1 VTRGFFSEFRRRRVL
16 PIAGAYI
23 AIAWLATEIAG
34 FLLEQAGAPGWIL
47 RVMAIALVVG
57 FPVTVFI
64 AWVFQ
69 REPDGRVVLDSS
81 RGQRKLVVGAVIAGI
96 LLTAGLSWLIV
107 PRIED
112 PPEYPDYAPLPNS
125 VAILPFLDPELTPN
139 EATMGET
146 LYVALT
152 GGLGVVRELTQVNL
166 KLKEDPG
173 DLASFGRRMR
183 VMALLAGRII
193 HSAGG
198 AQVEMRL
205 LDVRSGKTH
214 WIKRFDWDATRIIEQ
229 GSDVINGVL
238 QTMNLPPVS
247 AQQFAGTDNREA
259 YDALLMGERA
269 RSRGSGEG
277 ILDSIEWFQK
287 AIDLDPAYL
296 RAYILLAMAIES
308 QFNYAKVPRDE
319 EDTLKER
326 QKQALKTAEKLDR
339 DSPDVIAFAGRLHL
353 MEDTPTAIRAFQR
366 ALELDPNHQPSLL
379 WYAAAVGY
387 IYPYDQEKSLE
398 LWQRLVELDP
408 LDDNY
413 HIELSQAL
421 GRVGRDEE
429 AETELQRAIE
439 LNPQNPEPY
448 VILAGKLQNQKRYDE
463 AHRLLI
469 KAYMMD
475 PEGIITIGKIA
486 RNYARLGARE
496 EALAYLDKVIAL
508 NPTGRISF
516 LWAVMVHTELGNGEQ
531 ADAFAE
537 QFAETY
543 PDDIRVFIVLQEK
556 YIRNNEPQKA
566 LELYLETYPDLHQP
580 YELISDVDELWRVIE
595 YAGLLV
601 RVGDE
606 ETARPLL
613 RRILERFDEECR
625 PEAAAGGYP
634 CNDAYVAH
642 AYLRDKDKT
651 LAELRRLI
659 VDEQQRM
666 YYRQWYRFDRSPYG
680 ELDFLKGD
688 PEYERL
694 MKIVADD
701 FAAQLENVREME
713 RNGEIPPPPP

>member
-1 VTRGFFSEFRRRRVL
+1 
-16 PIAGAYI
+16 
-23 AIAWLATEIAG
+23 
-34 FLLEQAGAPGWIL
+34 
-47 RVMAIALVVG
+47 
-57 FPVTVFI
+57 
-64 AWVFQ
+64 
-69 REPDGRVVLDSS
+69 
-81 RGQRKLVVGAVIAGI
+81 
-96 LLTAGLSWLIV
+96 
-107 PRIED
+107 
-112 PPEYPDYAPLPNS
+112 
-125 VAILPFLDPELTPN
+125 
-139 EATMGET
+139 
-146 LYVALT
+146 
-152 GGLGVVRELTQVNL
+152 
-166 KLKEDPG
+166 
-173 DLASFGRRMR
+173 
-183 VMALLAGRII
+183 
-193 HSAGG
+193 
-198 AQVEMRL
+198 
-205 LDVRSGKTH
+205 
-214 WIKRFDWDATRIIEQ
+214 
-229 GSDVINGVL
+229 
-238 QTMNLPPVS
+238 
-247 AQQFAGTDNREA
+247 
-259 YDALLMGERA
+259 
-269 RSRGSGEG
+269 
-277 ILDSIEWFQK
+277 
-287 AIDLDPAYL
+287 
-296 RAYILLAMAIES
+296 
-308 QFNYAKVPRDE
+308 
-319 EDTLKER
+319 
-326 QKQALKTAEKLDR
+326 
-339 DSPDVIAFAGRLHL
+339 
-353 MEDTPTAIRAFQR
+353 
-366 ALELDPNHQPSLL
+366 
-379 WYAAAVGY
+379 
-387 IYPYDQEKSLE
+387 
-398 LWQRLVELDP
+398 
-408 LDDNY
+408 
-413 HIELSQAL
+413 
-421 GRVGRDEE
+421 
-429 AETELQRAIE
+429 
-439 LNPQNPEPY
+439 
-448 VILAGKLQNQKRYDE
+448 
-463 AHRLLI
+463 
-469 KAYMMD
+469 MMD